1 MTAAIAIAW
10 LRKWVWPVLS
20 FGITLPV
27 WAFLI
32 AGTWLYFDKASAIR
46 TAVNQA
52 VTKLVAGAELEAL
65 NAKLTE
71 ERRIR
76 QWAEAK
82 VDETNRLAEIDRQA
96 REDLEKQS
104 NLSRLDNRK
113 RKDDLVQIEARALP
127 DGCRV
132 DEFLFNRMRN
142 K

>member
-1 MTAAIAIAW
+1 MSAAIVFAW

-27 WAFLI
+27 WAFLV

-52 VTKLVAGAELEAL
+52 VTKLVAGAEIEAL
-65 NAKLTE
+65 NAKLVE

-76 QWAEAK
+76 QWSEQK
-82 VDETNRLAEIDRQA
+82 VDEANQIAETERQA
-96 REDLEKQS
+96 REDLEKH
-104 NLSRLDNRK
+104 NALSRLDNRK
-113 RKDDLVQIEARALP
+113 RKDDLDQIEARPTP

-132 DEFLFNRMRN
+132 DEFLFNRLRN